1 MKDKYILL
9 AVSVLLVL
17 SMTNCQEILDVKPKG
32 IITEEQLNSPE
43 YVDGFVTAA
52 YAFIPRAH
60 AFNTLNPWIASI
72 RSDDAYKGGGGLDD
86 RPAWY
91 EMEVF
96 SLLNA
101 KVGNNDGV
109 WYSGFSGLSRVNTAT
124 NALNS
129 I

>member
-1 MKDKYILL
+1 MKNKLILFIASIL
-9 AVSVLLVL
+9 IILGL
-17 SMTNCQEILDVKPKG
+17 TNCQEILEVKPKG
-32 IITEEQLNSPE
+32 IITEEQLNNPE

-86 RPAWY
+86 QPARY
-91 EMEVF
+91 QMEAF

-101 KVGNNDGV
+101 NR
-109 WYSGFSGLSRVNTAT
+109 SEEHTPELQ
-124 NALNS
+124 
-129 I
+129 